1 MTGVVVRKPSE
12 GTETH
17 RAEAYVTM
25 EGKIAVMHLQAKEY
39 QGLLTSTRSW
49 EEGWKDSSLELSK
62 RVWPYRT
69 P

>member
-25 EGKIAVMHLQAKEY
+25 EGKIAVMHLQAKEC
-39 QGLLTSTRSW
+39 QG
-49 EEGWKDSSLELSK
+49 
-62 RVWPYRT
+62 WPVNRRN
-69 P
+69 